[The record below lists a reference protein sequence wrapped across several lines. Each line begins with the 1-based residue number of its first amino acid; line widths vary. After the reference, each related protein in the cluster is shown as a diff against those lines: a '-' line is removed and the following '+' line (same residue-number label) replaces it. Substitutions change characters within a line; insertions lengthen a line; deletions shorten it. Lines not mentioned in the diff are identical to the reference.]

1 MTPDYEKRIQSLEKE
16 LDEARFDIISLAPYE
31 FRLTLRSFMSLE
43 SWEDYDNWLSD
54 SVETFIEQAKQIGTA
69 GTFAF
74 GVRGNCP
81 LCGSGAKPP
90 NDDGFSLPEG
100 LRRHLTGRQPASQ
113 CAVTLAASKLAQKWN
128 REIFAEAAKTSK
140 IAEQLELKERR
151 KIEMLFL
158 LAPNKEPKLIDEG
171 MISAAR
177 SSAELAY
184 AEERL
189 AMLDFEKK
197 VEGNIT
203 SYIHTNN
210 DFDVYADPRWPGR
223 IDFHVYT
230 KSTAGRRFANLTS
243 FFLRD
248 DWKTDISGKFQK
260 RLMKA
265 IERSSSKVRY
275 S

>member
-1 MTPDYEKRIQSLEKE
+1 MTPDYEKRIQNLEKE
-16 LDEARFDIISLAPYE
+16 LDEARFHIISLAPYE
-31 FRLTLRSFMSLE
+31 FRLILRSFMSLE

-54 SVETFIEQAKQIGTA
+54 SVETFIEQAKQIGAA

-113 CAVTLAASKLAQKWN
+113 CAVMLAASKLAQKWN
-128 REIFAEAAKTSK
+128 LPKFTEAAKTSK
-140 IAEQLELKERR
+140 TAEKIELKERR

-158 LAPNKEPKLIDEG
+158 VAPNKEPKLIDEG

-197 VEGNIT
+197 VEGNIA

-210 DFDVYADPRWPGR
+210 DFDVYADPRWPGT
-223 IDFHVYT
+223 VN
-230 KSTAGRRFANLTS
+230 RFSCLHQINSRQTLCETYIVFSA
-243 FFLRD
+243 R
-248 DWKTDISGKFQK
+248 
-260 RLMKA
+260 
-265 IERSSSKVRY
+265 
-275 S
+275 